1 MPEQQLSPDH
11 KSPSIKAPEHKS
23 HNHKSNW
30 SSTLKE
36 IPKNRNKTG
45 IIKSWVGAPRNQ
57 ECLLKSLNVD
67 KKDVMIETDLPT
79 SQVKTQNFLE
89 VDFFILHSRQV
100 IFTFPCSTTSS
111 LKCIYM
117 NSPHHHNPHE
127 SNATRRYRKSKVPS
141 ATEDDW

>member
-11 KSPSIKAPEHKS
+11 KAPSIKAPEHKS
-23 HNHKSNW
+23 RNHKSNW

-36 IPKNRNKTG
+36 ISKNRNKTG
-45 IIKSWVGAPRNQ
+45 IIKSWVGASCNQ

-67 KKDVMIETDLPT
+67 KNDVMIETDLPT
-79 SQVKTQNFLE
+79 SQVKKQKFLE
-89 VDFFILHSRQV
+89 VDFFIPHSRQV

-111 LKCIYM
+111 LKCIYI

-127 SNATRRYRKSKVPS
+127 SNATWCYRKSKVLS
-141 ATEDDW
+141 ATEDG